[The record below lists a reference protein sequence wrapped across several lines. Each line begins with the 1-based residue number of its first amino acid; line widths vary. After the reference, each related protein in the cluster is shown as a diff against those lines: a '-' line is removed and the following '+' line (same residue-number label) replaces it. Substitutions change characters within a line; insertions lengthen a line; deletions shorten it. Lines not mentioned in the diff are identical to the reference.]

1 MPQKRSS
8 AKAAKPKVSRVSLP
22 VQAELDYPYHT
33 WESVGSKAYDHL
45 SEKARAGRSRMNALE
60 EHLRLKH
67 FPEQKKKFD
76 AEKKGKEAAIS
87 KQQAAQEAK
96 NKRREE
102 RGQTA
107 QYSRQV

>member
-1 MPQKRSS
+1 MPAKRSN
-8 AKAAKPKVSRVSLP
+8 AKAGKPKVSRVSLP
-22 VQAELDYPYHT
+22 VQAERDYPYRT
-33 WESVGSKAYDHL
+33 WESEGSKAYDHL
-45 SEKARAGRSRMNALE
+45 KEKARAGRRTNALE

-76 AEKKGKEAAIS
+76 AEKKSKEAAIS

-102 RGQTA
+102 RERTA
-107 QYSRQV
+107 EYSRQV